1 MEGVLTGEATSS
13 KVIQDH
19 HHLSSK
25 LQQSCPNW
33 SPWINLPPLSFQNNT
48 EWLLLFFFFDSN
60 HLLVLYQI
68 TPHLEKKIQ
77 TLSRCLNS
85 SVCFGSWLLTT
96 PSVLVSLPC
105 LNTVDPLL
113 FIKHANYQSI
123 SRSLPLMFPLSGM
136 VFPQIF
142 A

>member
-33 SPWINLPPLSFQNNT
+33 SPWINLSFPFKIIQSDYCF
-48 EWLLLFFFFDSN
+48 FFFFDSN
-60 HLLVLYQI
+60 HRLVLYQI

-77 TLSRCLNS
+77 TLSLCLNS